1 MVGVMFRV
9 KHSRL
14 MIERLPLFVDW
25 LGASLSLSLTE
36 VRPISGCS
44 IVEQT
49 PTNIWNRRAIIVNE
63 VGDKMLTVLWNP
75 KSSIIK
81 GSSALLEVA
90 NEWFYHGRGA
100 LSLVR
105 EFCEVNGALV
115 TGVSRVDLAVDF
127 VMTPERRTVI
137 WGLADGSLYV
147 GGKRCGSQFWS
158 VSADSRLHP
167 DLVGVRVPHCLSWGH
182 KTSAV
187 RWKLYYKWKELCE
200 AAGGIG
206 YDKPYIVDHWKA
218 IGLDPA
224 SMWRL
229 EVSLHHTNGLR
240 RDGVPVSLEVID
252 KQAVDLFRALY
263 AQRFVVRRA
272 QGHVDRSNDEVV
284 PFLPVASALR
294 SVRCFSPVSEHG
306 RSSVTP
312 LLRNLIKSLDEL
324 PIMMDESIRESV
336 FWHIEYIVKM
346 RGLYTYASAVV
357 GESLWDWIERKRVEV
372 YSLVEPNA
380 L

>member
-1 MVGVMFRV
+1 MFHV
-9 KHSRL
+9 KLTPPMSAE
-14 MIERLPLFVDW
+14 IPLFVDW

-44 IVEQT
+44 LIEQT

-63 VGDKMLTVLWNP
+63 LGDKMLTVLWKP

-81 GSSALLEVA
+81 ESSALLEVA

-100 LSLVR
+100 LSMVR
-105 EFCEVNGALV
+105 EFCEVNGAAV
-115 TGVSRVDLAVDF
+115 TGVSRVDLAADF
-127 VMTPERRTVI
+127 PLTDARRQVI

-158 VSADSRLHP
+158 VSADSRLP
-167 DLVGVRVPHCLSWGH
+167 AELVGVRIPHCLSWGH

-200 AAGGIG
+200 AAGGVG
-206 YDKPYIVDHWKA
+206 FDKPYIVDQWKA
-218 IGLDPA
+218 LDLDPA
-224 SMWRL
+224 TMWRL
-229 EVSLHHTNGLR
+229 EVSLHHSNGLR
-240 RDGVPVSLEVID
+240 LDGLPVSLQVID
-252 KQAVDLFRALY
+252 QQAVEIFRALY
-263 AQRFVVRRA
+263 GQRFVVRRA

-306 RSSVTP
+306 RSSVAP
-312 LLRNLIKSLDEL
+312 LLRNLIKSLDEFPVL
-324 PIMMDESIRESV
+324 FDDTLRESV
-336 FWHIEYIVKM
+336 VWHITHVVETQ
-346 RGLYTYASAVV
+346 RLYSYASTIV
-357 GESLWDWIERKRVEV
+357 GESIWDWLERKRVEAA
-372 YSLVEPNA
+372 A
-380 L
+380 LLPF